1 MKKVIICAVLAV
13 LFLTGCQKN
22 YIKEGTDH
30 LEKQQYGEAEKSFK
44 QAAEKKQDAA
54 EAYRGLGMA
63 YYEQKDY
70 KNAQKAIQKVL
81 DNKGEAD
88 PVLYNLLG
96 VCALQM
102 DDPHKALTAF
112 QEGLALEE
120 DKNGKSVDKQY
131 AALVQEMRYNEIVCY
146 EKLHDWDKAK
156 TKALEYIKQYPDDKD
171 AKKEAQFLSTR

>member
-1 MKKVIICAVLAV
+1 MKKVIMCAVLAV

-22 YIKEGTDH
+22 YIREGTGY

-70 KNAQKAIQKVL
+70 KNAQKAFQKVL
-81 DNKGEAD
+81 DNKGEVN

-96 VCALQM
+96 VCSLQM
-102 DDPHKALTAF
+102 DDPEKALSAF
-112 QEGLALEE
+112 KDGLALEG
-120 DKNGKSVDKQY
+120 DKKGSADKQY
-131 AALVQEMRYNEIVCY
+131 AAVVQEMKYNEIVCY

-156 TKALEYIKQYPDDKD
+156 TKALEYIKQYPDDED
-171 AKKEAQFLSTR
+171 AKKEARFLSTR